1 MKNQGQLRLQR
12 EAKMAKKDM
21 DNQVKKTG
29 KISDNFICLPD
40 PEDVYTWYYVVFG
53 LKEPS
58 EYDGGFYFGKVTCPP
73 DYPAKAPNIKI
84 ITENGRFR
92 THGEGICLSISN
104 FHPESWNPAWK
115 VSQIVIGLVSFWIS
129 DEYTWGAVE
138 DYEFESNPD
147 LSETEQKLNWAMSS
161 RESVLK
167 NEKF

>member
-1 MKNQGQLRLQR
+1 
-12 EAKMAKKDM
+12 M

-53 LKEPS
+53 IKEPS

-129 DEYTWGAVE
+129 NEYTWGAVE
-138 DYEFESNPD
+138 DYEFDSNPD
-147 LSETEQKLNWAMSS
+147 LSETEQKLNYAMCS